1 MDRRKFLMAAG
12 ATPAVIAGLPNPAWA
27 LGTPPF
33 LDREKLSNR
42 NRNRST
48 VACQNGMVCASQP
61 LAAMA
66 GIDILKAGGNCIDA
80 AICTNAVL
88 GLMEPNSDGMG
99 GDLFAIVWSQQ
110 DQRLY
115 GLNASGRSPYAW
127 NLDEAA
133 RRRLTQI
140 PRISPLSWSVPGCV
154 SGWASLSERFGTLN
168 LARCLEAAISYA
180 EDGFPLSPLVAEN
193 FERDALFN
201 SIADPSLGTVYRPN
215 GVIPK
220 FGDIF
225 KNPMLARSYRQI
237 AEGGADAF
245 YRGEIAERIVAKSD
259 ELGGYMAMRDLA
271 DHSSNWVQPLST
283 SYRGYDVWELPP
295 NGQGITVLQMLN
307 LLEHFDF
314 SELGPNSAEHLHLL
328 LEAKKL
334 AFEDRARFFAD
345 PDFAEIPTD
354 WLISKEYAA
363 QRAKLIDPLI
373 ASRRIGPGDPD
384 LDSDT
389 IYMTCA
395 DGEGNMISL
404 IQSNYSGWGST
415 ICPDGVGFAIQNRG
429 QSFSLDPEHV
439 NRLEPHKRP
448 FHTIIPGFVTENGR
462 PLLSFGVKGGS
473 FQPHGQVQVLMNMLD
488 FGMSPQ
494 QAGDQPRID
503 HIGGPDPA
511 AGQSTDGG
519 TAFFEHGF
527 DDNVKLRLAEMGH
540 QVGAK
545 VVAPGVYQA
554 IWRIDDPLVYF
565 GGSDPRMDGGALGY

>member
-1 MDRRKFLMAAG
+1 MAAG

-27 LGTPPF
+27 LGTQPF
-33 LDREKLSNR
+33 LDQEKLDNR
-42 NRNRST
+42 NSNRST
-48 VACQNGMVCASQP
+48 VACQNGIVCASQP

-99 GDLFAIVWSQQ
+99 GDLFAILWSQQ

-115 GLNASGRSPYAW
+115 GLNASGRAPYAW

-133 RRRLTQI
+133 RRGLTQI

-154 SGWASLSERFGTLN
+154 SGWASLSERFGTLT

-180 EDGFPLSPLVAEN
+180 EEGFPLSPLVAAN

-201 SIADPSLGTVYRPN
+201 SIGDSSLASVYRPD
-215 GVIPK
+215 GVAPK

-225 KNPMLARSYRQI
+225 RNPMLARSYRQI
-237 AEGGADAF
+237 AEGGPEAF

-259 ELGGYMAMRDLA
+259 ELGGYMKMRDLA
-271 DHSSNWVQPLST
+271 DHSSDWVEPLST
-283 SYRGYDVWELPP
+283 NYRGYDVWELPP
-295 NGQGITVLQMLN
+295 NGQGITVLQILN

-314 SELGPNSAEHLHLL
+314 GELEPNSAEHLHLL
-328 LEAKKL
+328 LEAKRL

-354 WLISKEYAA
+354 WLISKDYAA
-363 QRAKLIDPLI
+363 QRVKLIDPMV

-395 DGEGNMISL
+395 DSAGNMISL

-415 ICPDGVGFAIQNRG
+415 ICPDGVGFAMQNRG

-448 FHTIIPGFVTENGR
+448 FHTIIPGFVTEDGR

-519 TAFFEHGF
+519 TTYFEHGF

-540 QVGAK
+540 QLGSEIVN
-545 VVAPGVYQA
+545 PGVYQA
-554 IWRIDDPLVYF
+554 IWRNDDPLIYF
-565 GGSDPRMDGGALGY
+565 GGSDPRMDGAALGY